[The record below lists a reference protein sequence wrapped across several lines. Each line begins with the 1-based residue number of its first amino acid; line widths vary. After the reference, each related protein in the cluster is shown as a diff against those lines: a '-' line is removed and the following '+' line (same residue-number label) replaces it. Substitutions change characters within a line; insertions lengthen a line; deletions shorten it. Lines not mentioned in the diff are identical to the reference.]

1 MNTTFGVEVRTIE
14 GGVVLE
20 LAGDIDGTASAGLGE
35 AYERAVAGNNP
46 KCVLLDFTQA
56 DYINSSGIALIVSVL
71 AKARAEHRK
80 VLASGL
86 SDHYREIFEITRLSD
101 FIELR
106 GDLDAAVN
114 QIAESAR

>member
-1 MNTTFGVEVRTIE
+1 MNTTFGVEVRSIE

-20 LAGDIDGTASAGLGE
+20 LTGDIDGTASAGLSE
-35 AYERAVAGNNP
+35 AYDRAVAQTNP
-46 KCVLLDFTQA
+46 PRVLLDFTRA

-101 FIELR
+101 FIELH
-106 GDLDAAVN
+106 GDLDEAVA
-114 QIAESAR
+114 QITESAR